1 MDFRSHEV
9 GVLKV
14 LSDLGSASPAEV
26 AGVGDVDE
34 SGVMRAGLELQEKGL
49 VEIEESSEIFFEI
62 GGEGRRL
69 LEYGLPE
76 DRVLSFVGD
85 GVSSLGSLS
94 QELEGDVL
102 NIGLGWIRDKGLG
115 EIVGGEIKLT
125 DKGRDRLE
133 LEEKPELKV
142 LRFLSDEPKSM
153 GSVEQLVDNPESI
166 LDELLSR
173 NQAVQ
178 KVEKVSRELKITD
191 KGRKVVRDGLDR
203 DFDNYIHELT
213 PELISSGEWREREFR
228 KYDVT
233 ASTQPVYPGKRHPY
247 QLILDDIRRI
257 FRDMGFKEIKGRT
270 VESSFWNFDA
280 LFQPQDHPA
289 REMQDTFYLE
299 TPNELD
305 LPDDE
310 LVSRVKKMHE
320 EGGELDS
327 TGWRDPWSRS
337 LSKKAVLR
345 THTTSTTI
353 SYLARNPRPPEKVF
367 SIDRAYRRETIDAT
381 HLPQFYQL
389 EGIVLGEKLSFNNL
403 LGYLST
409 FYSRM
414 GFDEIRFRPGY
425 FPYTEPSVEP
435 EVYVEEL
442 GEWVELG
449 GAGVFRREVTKP
461 IGVEHPVLAWGLGIG
476 RLAMLKLGLTDLRDL
491 YQSDIDWLRRN
502 PTCRL

>member
-9 GVLKV
+9 DVLKAV
-14 LSDLGSASPAEV
+14 SELGNASPGEIARYGDIDV
-26 AGVGDVDE
+26 A
-34 SGVMRAGLELQEKGL
+34 GVMRAGLELEEKGL
-49 VEIEESSEIFFEI
+49 VEINEARKEFYVI

-69 LEYGLPE
+69 LEDGLPE
-76 DRVLSFVGD
+76 DKILEFVSEGVDELSELSKKLD
-85 GVSSLGSLS
+85 G
-94 QELEGDVL
+94 EVL

-115 EIVGGEIKLT
+115 EIERGRIELT
-125 DKGRDRLE
+125 DRGERRLM
-133 LEEKPELKV
+133 KPETPETKV
-142 LRFLSDEPKSM
+142 LSFLSNGEPKSLEQIKEV
-153 GSVEQLVDNPESI
+153 VEEPKPVVE
-166 LDELLSR
+166 ELLGRDSAIKKIER
-173 NQAVQ
+173 T
-178 KVEKVSRELKITD
+178 ERELEIT
-191 KGRKVVRDGLDR
+191 KKGLDLSIE
-203 DFDNYIHELT
+203 DLEVEEYIHELT
-213 PELISSGEWREREFR
+213 PELISSGRWREREFR
-228 KYDVT
+228 RYDVS
-233 ASTQPVYPGKRHPY
+233 ASTKPSYPGKRHPY

-257 FRDMGFKEIKGRT
+257 FRDMGFKEIKGQT

-289 REMQDTFYLE
+289 REMQDTFYLKNPGKLE
-299 TPNELD
+299 LPNE
-305 LPDDE
+305 E
-310 LVSRVKKMHE
+310 LVNKVKEMHE
-320 EGGELDS
+320 SGGEIDS
-327 TGWRDPWSRS
+327 IGWGNLWSRE
-337 LSKKAVLR
+337 LAEKAVLR

-353 SYLARNPRPPEKVF
+353 RYLSENPEPPEKVF

-389 EGIVLGEKLSFNNL
+389 EGIVLGEDLSFNNL
-403 LGYLST
+403 LGYLQT

-461 IGVEHPVLAWGLGIG
+461 IDVEHPVLAWGLGIG

-491 YQSDIDWLRRN
+491 YQSDIDWLRRH
-502 PTCRL
+502 PSCR